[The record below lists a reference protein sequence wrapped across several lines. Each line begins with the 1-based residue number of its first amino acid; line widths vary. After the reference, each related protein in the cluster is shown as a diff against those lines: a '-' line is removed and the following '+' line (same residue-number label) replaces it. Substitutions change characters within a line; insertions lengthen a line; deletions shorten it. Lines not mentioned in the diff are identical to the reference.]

1 MTCHLSWAASRL
13 EERFGVGCKGG
24 RGRKL
29 LENRN
34 RNVGGCVFY
43 LLFYSYFPSG
53 GDIRELSN
61 EKKGR
66 SLEGE
71 ASQNGSQVC
80 GRMMFNP
87 VSPKAALCSRS

>member
-1 MTCHLSWAASRL
+1 M
-13 EERFGVGCKGG
+13 GG

-34 RNVGGCVFY
+34 VGGCVFY
-43 LLFYSYFPSG
+43 LLSYSFPSG

-61 EKKGR
+61 EKKGK
-66 SLEGE
+66 SLERE
-71 ASQNGSQVC
+71 ARQNGSQVC